1 VKINI
6 HFQRD
11 ILKFHSGVGNFR
23 FDVDIFSPPRVAS
36 FGLKTSSSVAPTS
49 SYIVFLSL
57 EFYANFICGIEFEQR
72 YFSAD

>member
-49 SYIVFLSL
+49 SL